1 MSKTTSSFA
10 DNVSKAGFSS
20 TAGSGFVIG
29 TATQGAQGQW
39 VSVEEYLCN
48 FFLNDHF
55 RIINFRSHHQL

>member
-39 VSVEEYLCN
+39 VSVASCIQNL
-48 FFLNDHF
+48 L
-55 RIINFRSHHQL
+55 L